1 MAKEVTGY
9 KVVTDVDF
17 GALEAGVMEYAKLGY
32 VPVGGPFVFNGAI
45 GQAIVKKEQKK
56 P

>member
-9 KVVTDVDF
+9 KVVTDVTAE
-17 GALEAGVMEYAKLGY
+17 ALEAGVMEYAKLGY
-32 VPVGGPFVFNGAI
+32 VPVGGPFVFGGAI
-45 GQAIVKKEQKK
+45 CQAIVKKEQKK